1 MLAFVNKGGEA
12 VRLTLPASF
21 KAAEHLQRWELR
33 GPSLTAKS
41 GVQFGPVP
49 ETRHTAGI
57 EIAGNSAAILRLG

>member
-21 KAAEHLQRWELR
+21 KAAENLQRWELQ

-49 ETRHTAGI
+49 ETKQTGAI
-57 EIAGNSAAILRLG
+57 EVAANSATILKVS